1 MMVQLRKEVMKVN
14 RKNKKKLPKL
24 LFTNSKLNAFQ
35 KAKPQ
40 RNDESF
46 GSIAYFYLSSETKI
60 SKSNFINF
68 ITKLI
73 YIFKNLICEI
83 KIILLQEFSSIV
95 EK

>member
-24 LFTNSKLNAFQ
+24 LFTNSKLNVFQ

-46 GSIAYFYLSSETKI
+46 GSIDYFYLSSVTKI
-60 SKSNFINF
+60 VKSKLYTFYN
-68 ITKLI
+68 
-73 YIFKNLICEI
+73 
-83 KIILLQEFSSIV
+83 
-95 EK
+95 